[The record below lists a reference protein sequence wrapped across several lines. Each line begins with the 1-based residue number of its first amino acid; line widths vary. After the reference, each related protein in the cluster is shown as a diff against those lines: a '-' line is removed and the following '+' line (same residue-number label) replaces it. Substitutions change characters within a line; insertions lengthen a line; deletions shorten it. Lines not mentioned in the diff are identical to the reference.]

1 MRETP
6 LTIVGTVVNDLRP
19 KRVGDDAAMVVNF
32 RMAANERR
40 YDRDSGTWVDGD
52 TLYMTIVCW
61 RRLAENV
68 VACLSKGDP
77 VVVTGKVRTRE
88 YEGKDGENRSVTE
101 LEASAV
107 GPDLARCGAD
117 LRRVRRTGP
126 AGEDP
131 TAVVTAVVTADEVEC
146 GDVDDL
152 ASTGPLV
159 PAMA

>member
-6 LTIVGTVVNDLRP
+6 VTIVGTVVNDLRP

-40 YDRDSGTWVDGD
+40 YDRDSGTWFDGD
-52 TLYMTIVCW
+52 TLYMTVVCW

-68 VACLSKGDP
+68 VACVSKGDP
-77 VVVTGKVRTRE
+77 VMVTGKLRTRE

-101 LEASAV
+101 MEASAV
-107 GPDLARCGAD
+107 GPDLARCAAD
-117 LRRVRRTGP
+117 LRRPRRTTP
-126 AGEDP
+126 AVEGT
-131 TAVVTAVVTADEVEC
+131 TAAVTADEVVR
-146 GDVDDL
+146 GDVGDL
-152 ASTGPLV
+152 AATGPLV